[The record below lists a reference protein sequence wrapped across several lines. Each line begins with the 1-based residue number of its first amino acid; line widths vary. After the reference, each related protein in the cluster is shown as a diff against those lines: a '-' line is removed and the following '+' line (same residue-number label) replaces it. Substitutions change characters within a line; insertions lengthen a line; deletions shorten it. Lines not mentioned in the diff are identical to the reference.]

1 MTHIDRHIFATVGEL
16 VEYLKGFPQDKPIIM
31 DCDGD
36 TGPVIVDVWDDNH
49 DKDDVESPL
58 AVFIL

>member
-1 MTHIDRHIFATVGEL
+1 
-16 VEYLKGFPQDKPIIM
+16 LKGFPQDKPIIM

-58 AVFIL
+58 AVFVL